1 MSTKKI
7 TAAESALSL
16 FKVMLAS
23 KGQLDFSNALDGFIT
38 DFTPTSDQLKLLRKE
53 FQALPVQTLFTV
65 EERAQGSFEYLI
77 TKQLLHYF
85 EVYGLGA
92 PGLFELEVSSGRI
105 ATLTFVQAVTLEEL
119 AKKVQDLIYAN
130 RPIGDISLVVELIR
144 EYNIPYDI
152 NLVRNNELKV
162 GLFDPIR
169 DRFTDGDDAVRYI
182 CYQATTSALLIKS
195 KRVIAEVQKNPV
207 GDRFLTNHLLPLAQV
222 FNRHKHL
229 ILACKHPAT
238 ASTVNKISKLSKTQH
253 KPIHEAL
260 NKRFISEALH
270 GKTPPFKTITLRD
283 AFKYLNLI
291 EYKLLQLSY
300 DSFNIRNG
308 KVWTETS
315 RPWVDTSRLVD
326 IKYEVLDY
334 IKSQLSG
341 LKSKKIL
348 VDPNVDYGLPISR
361 KQTLGNLPYG
371 TKVSVKDG
379 KLSAGIYWEN
389 QNYNSYSNSVDLDLS
404 AIDHHGNRTG
414 WGGYAGYAK
423 HNPIVFSG
431 DLTDASK
438 GATEWMVVDSA
449 APNRYGLMV
458 NIYRG
463 PEPCEA
469 SIVVGT
475 PTGKVWQDKT
485 LIKEQVRLESTQSLI
500 GFLKDSSFI
509 VYTGRLNNSRISA
522 GKHPVIDKGLGKL
535 WTIGL
540 LLDACGI
547 PYDDAPAVNVTYDF
561 DLRYHSFT
569 LDKLENMLGV

>member
-1 MSTKKI
+1 MKTADSPATK
-7 TAAESALSL
+7 AALGL
-16 FKVMLAS
+16 FKVMLAP
-23 KGQLDFSNALDGFIT
+23 KGQLDFGNALDGFIT
-38 DFTPTSDQLKLLRKE
+38 DFTPSPDQLKLLRKE
-53 FQALPVQTLFTV
+53 FEALPVQTLFTV

-105 ATLTFVQAVTLEEL
+105 ATLTFVQAVTVDEL
-119 AKKVQDLIYAN
+119 TKKVQNLIYAN
-130 RPIGDISLVVELIR
+130 RPVADVAPILELLKDL
-144 EYNIPYDI
+144 PYDI

-162 GLFDPIR
+162 ALFDPIR
-169 DRFTDGDDAVRYI
+169 DKFTDGDDAVRYI
-182 CYQATTSALLIKS
+182 CYQATTSSLLIKS
-195 KRVIAEVQKNPV
+195 RKVISEVQKNPV
-207 GDRFLTNHLLPLAQV
+207 GDRFLSNHLLPLAAV

-238 ASTVNKISKLSKTQH
+238 ASTINKISKLSKTQH

-260 NKRFISEALH
+260 NKRFISEALR

-308 KVWTETS
+308 KVWVEAN
-315 RPWVDTSRLVD
+315 RPALNTNRLVD
-326 IKYEVLDY
+326 LKYEVLDY

-371 TKVSVKDG
+371 TKVSVEDG
-379 KLSAGIYWEN
+379 KLSAGIYWHN
-389 QNYNSYSNSVDLDLS
+389 RQDAPWGGRSVDLDLS

-485 LIKEQVRLESTQSLI
+485 LIKEQVRLESKQSLI

-547 PYDDAPAVNVTYDF
+547 PYDDAPGINVTYDF

-569 LDKLENMLGV
+569 LDKLENMLNV